1 MNKKRILMIN
11 SSEALMEFSKKLL
24 ERAGYDVHCV
34 EGVRK
39 ANERLMDF
47 RPDCIII
54 DRELAD
60 GNAFDFCREFKK
72 ESGVP
77 ILFISYDKDDEL
89 AALES
94 GSDDFLK
101 RPVDYNVYKARVG
114 ILLNAR
120 VESTDRDGTGKNES
134 AATMSGAPEI
144 HEWAQG
150 EPEEEPGQ
158 ETGQET
164 GQGQT
169 ENTQETFEPAQEHKE
184 RAPVNNKTTRAKKQI
199 HLYMTIAACVV
210 LMIAGVVILYN
221 QGNRLPD
228 TEITDLGVPLG
239 IFPMIDENAR
249 PYLGEAVETVKGPD
263 YLLPCYERII
273 VEAGTPDIKITLLNP
288 EGNTRYFT
296 FEIVLKDEN
305 ESFYKSG
312 LVEPGMCVDSIT
324 PERAL
329 QKGEYKAALVIRVY
343 EKESL
348 SEITGATVDFIFV
361 VM

>member
-1 MNKKRILMIN
+1 MSKKRILMIN

-24 ERAGYDVHCV
+24 ERAGYDVLCV

-54 DRELAD
+54 DRELAN

-72 ESGVP
+72 ESSVP

-101 RPVDYNVYKARVG
+101 RPVDYDVYKARVG
-114 ILLNAR
+114 ILINAR
-120 VESTDRDGTGKNES
+120 VESAYHDGTGENGS
-134 AATMSGAPEI
+134 SATMSDAPAM
-144 HEWAQG
+144 HEWAPG
-150 EPEEEPGQ
+150 EPEVYSEQEPAQEPERGQ
-158 ETGQET
+158 AG
-164 GQGQT
+164 
-169 ENTQETFEPAQEHKE
+169 NIRETFEPAQEPKE
-184 RAPVNNKTTRAKKQI
+184 SLLANTKTTGAKKQA
-199 HLYMTIAACVV
+199 HLYMAIAACAI
-210 LMIAGVVILYN
+210 LMIAGVVFSYS
-221 QGNRLPD
+221 QGNRRPD
-228 TEITDLGVPLG
+228 TEITDIDVPLG

-249 PYLGEAVETVKGPD
+249 PYLGDAVETVRGPD
-263 YLLPCYERII
+263 FLLPCYER
-273 VEAGTPDIKITLLNP
+273 VMAESGTPDIKMTLLNP
-288 EGNTRYFT
+288 KENTRYFT
-296 FEIVLKDEN
+296 FEIVLNDTE
-305 ESFYKSG
+305 ESLYKSG

-329 QKGEYKAALVIRVY
+329 PIGEHKATLVIRVY
-343 EKESL
+343 DTENL
-348 SEITGATVDFIFV
+348 REITGATADFIIV